1 MDALT
6 LDPLRFSARAAEV
19 AGLMELLA
27 SQPRLMVLC
36 RLAEQGE
43 VSVGAL
49 ADSLDLSQSALS
61 QHLARLRAEGLVATR
76 RDGQRIHYRINDP
89 RLLTLMETLHRLY
102 CEDHGQ

>member
-1 MDALT
+1 MDAPT

-27 SQPRLMVLC
+27 SQPRLMILC
-36 RLAEQGE
+36 RLAAQGE

-49 ADSLDLSQSALS
+49 ADSLALSQSALS
-61 QHLARLRAEGLVATR
+61 QHLARLRTEGLVATR

-89 RLLTLMETLHRLY
+89 RLLSLMETLHRLY
-102 CEDHGQ
+102 CEDPDQ

>member
-6 LDPLRFSARAAEV
+6 LDPVRFSARAAEV

-27 SQPRLMVLC
+27 SQPRLMILC

-43 VSVGAL
+43 VSVRAL

-61 QHLARLRAEGLVATR
+61 QHLARLRTEGLVATR

-89 RLLTLMETLHRLY
+89 RLLALMETLHRLY
-102 CEDHGQ
+102 CENPDQ

>member
-6 LDPLRFSARAAEV
+6 LDPVRFSARAAEV

-27 SQPRLMVLC
+27 SQPRLMILC

-61 QHLARLRAEGLVATR
+61 QHLARLRTEGLVATR
-76 RDGQRIHYRINDP
+76 RDGQRIHYHINDP

-102 CEDHGQ
+102 CENPDQ